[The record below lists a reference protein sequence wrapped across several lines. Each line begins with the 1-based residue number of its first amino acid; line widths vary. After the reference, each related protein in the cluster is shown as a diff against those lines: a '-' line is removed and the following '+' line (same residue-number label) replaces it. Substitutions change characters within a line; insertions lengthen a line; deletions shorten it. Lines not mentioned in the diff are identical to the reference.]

1 MAALDLESL
10 LKPIRPDAPAGDDL
24 EYDPTYAEMEQAAA
38 GKPEQQMGN
47 AVIEGEEPDW
57 KLVRNSATE
66 LLLRTKDLRVCA
78 HLCRAS
84 TGLDGLSGLA
94 DSLRLIDGIVT
105 TFWGSL
111 YPQLDPDDD
120 NDPTARVNAVMALAS
135 PSFIRS
141 VEKLPL
147 LSLPVLGSVSWNDIK
162 PKPNEASG
170 QAAGGAVLAIVNQ
183 SKPDVVAAQ
192 HQAAAAAHQAS
203 LSIERFI
210 TQQVGAASAP
220 NLEPLQELLKKIESQ
235 LGKWAES
242 RKPKEEALPADE
254 PERSDD
260 AGDKAAAGLA
270 ATGPSGATAVRR
282 RAVPSG
288 GGFSGSVGSRE
299 EVLVAIDAILDYYR
313 ECEPSSPLPLLLMR
327 ARRLAGLSFMEI
339 LQDIC
344 PEGLPRA
351 RSLVGDGAMPPSS
364 SARLS
369 SGTGS
374 SASGLISA
382 STAGA
387 IPDFEAEPPSEPA
400 PPEPQSAPAD
410 DFF

>member
-24 EYDPTYAEMEQAAA
+24 EYDPTYAEMEQAAE

-57 KLVRNSATE
+57 KVVKSSATE
-66 LLLRTKDLRVCA
+66 LLSRTKDLRVCA

-84 TGLDGLSGLA
+84 TSLDGLNGLA

-105 TFWGSL
+105 NFWGSL

-135 PSFIRS
+135 PPFIRG

-170 QAAGGAVLAIVNQ
+170 QAASGAVLAIVNQ
-183 SKPDVVAAQ
+183 SKPEVIAAQ

-203 LSIERFI
+203 ISIERFI

-220 NLEPLQELLKKIESQ
+220 NLEPLQEVLKKIEAQ
-235 LGKWAES
+235 LGKWAQS
-242 RKPKEEALPADE
+242 RQPKAEASPADE
-254 PERSDD
+254 PEGAGSVGDD
-260 AGDKAAAGLA
+260 AAAGIA
-270 ATGPSGATAVRR
+270 PAGRSAATAVRR

-288 GGFSGSVGSRE
+288 GGFSGAVGSRE

-313 ECEPSSPLPLLLMR
+313 DCEPSSPLPLLLMR

-339 LQDIC
+339 LQDIA

-364 SARLS
+364 SASPSTR
-369 SGTGS
+369 TGS
-374 SASGLISA
+374 ASAASA
-382 STAGA
+382 ED
-387 IPDFEAEPPSEPA
+387 IPDFELSTPSES
-400 PPEPQSAPAD
+400 EQSAPQAAPDD

>member
-57 KLVRNSATE
+57 KLVRSSATE
-66 LLLRTKDLRVCA
+66 LLSRTKDLRVCA

-84 TGLDGLSGLA
+84 TSLDGLTGLA

-170 QAAGGAVLAIVNQ
+170 QAASGTVLAIVNQ
-183 SKPDVVAAQ
+183 SKPEVVAAQ

-220 NLEPLQELLKKIESQ
+220 NLEPLQELLKKIEAQ

-242 RKPKEEALPADE
+242 RQPKEEAAPADVAEGPE
-254 PERSDD
+254 PAGDD
-260 AGDKAAAGLA
+260 AA
-270 ATGPSGATAVRR
+270 ATGPSAATAVRR

-313 ECEPSSPLPLLLMR
+313 HCEPSSPLPLLLMR

-351 RSLVGDGAMPPSS
+351 RSLVGDGAMPPAS
-364 SARLS
+364 SAGLS
-369 SGTGS
+369 SGAGS
-374 SASGLISA
+374 SPATSA
-382 STAGA
+382 AP
-387 IPDFEAEPPSEPA
+387 IPDFPSAPPSEPA
-400 PPEPQSAPAD
+400 PPAPQSAPAD

>member
-66 LLLRTKDLRVCA
+66 LLSRTKDLRVCA
-78 HLCRAS
+78 HLCRAVTS
-84 TGLDGLSGLA
+84 LDGLTGLA

-183 SKPDVVAAQ
+183 SKPEVVAAQ

-242 RKPKEEALPADE
+242 RKPKEESLPADE

-364 SARLS
+364 SASLS

-374 SASGLISA
+374 SASGSISA
-382 STAGA
+382 ASASE
-387 IPDFEAEPPSEPA
+387 IPDFASSPPSEPES
-400 PPEPQSAPAD
+400 PEPQSAPAD

>member
-66 LLLRTKDLRVCA
+66 LLSRTKDLRVCA
-78 HLCRAS
+78 HLCRAVTS
-84 TGLDGLSGLA
+84 LDGLTGLA

-162 PKPNEASG
+162 PKPGE
-170 QAAGGAVLAIVNQ
+170 AAGHAASGAVLAIVNQ

-220 NLEPLQELLKKIESQ
+220 NLEPLQELLKKIEAQ

-254 PERSDD
+254 PEASED
-260 AGDKAAAGLA
+260 AGDDAAAGPRA
-270 ATGPSGATAVRR
+270 ATAVRR
-282 RAVPSG
+282 RTVPSG

-351 RSLVGDGAMPPSS
+351 RSLVGDGA
-364 SARLS
+364 
-369 SGTGS
+369 
-374 SASGLISA
+374 SASGPTPAASA
-382 STAGA
+382 GGL
-387 IPDFEAEPPSEPA
+387 PDFASSPPSEPA
-400 PPEPQSAPAD
+400 PPAAQSAPAD

>member
-170 QAAGGAVLAIVNQ
+170 QANSSAVLAIVNQ
-183 SKPDVVAAQ
+183 SKPEVVAAQ

-220 NLEPLQELLKKIESQ
+220 NLEPLQELLKKIEAQ
-235 LGKWAES
+235 LGRWAES

-254 PERSDD
+254 PEASED
-260 AGDKAAAGLA
+260 AGDKAAAGPLA
-270 ATGPSGATAVRR
+270 ATAVRR

-364 SARLS
+364 SASLS

-374 SASGLISA
+374 SASGSISA
-382 STAGA
+382 ASASE
-387 IPDFEAEPPSEPA
+387 IPDFASSPPSEPES
-400 PPEPQSAPAD
+400 PEPQSAPAD

>member
-66 LLLRTKDLRVCA
+66 LLSRTKDLRVCA
-78 HLCRAS
+78 HLCRAVTS
-84 TGLDGLSGLA
+84 LDGLTGLA

-170 QAAGGAVLAIVNQ
+170 QAASGAVLAIVNQ

-220 NLEPLQELLKKIESQ
+220 NLEPLQELLKKIEAQ

-242 RKPKEEALPADE
+242 RKPKAEALPADE
-254 PERSDD
+254 PEASED
-260 AGDKAAAGLA
+260 AGDDAAAGPRA
-270 ATGPSGATAVRR
+270 ATAVRR
-282 RAVPSG
+282 RTVPSG

-369 SGTGS
+369 SGTGP
-374 SASGLISA
+374 SASGSISA
-382 STAGA
+382 SSAGA
-387 IPDFEAEPPSEPA
+387 IPDFEAEPPSEPES
-400 PPEPQSAPAD
+400 PEPQSAPAD

>member
-1 MAALDLESL
+1 
-10 LKPIRPDAPAGDDL
+10 
-24 EYDPTYAEMEQAAA
+24 
-38 GKPEQQMGN
+38 
-47 AVIEGEEPDW
+47 
-57 KLVRNSATE
+57 
-66 LLLRTKDLRVCA
+66 
-78 HLCRAS
+78 
-84 TGLDGLSGLA
+84 
-94 DSLRLIDGIVT
+94 
-105 TFWGSL
+105 
-111 YPQLDPDDD
+111 
-120 NDPTARVNAVMALAS
+120 
-135 PSFIRS
+135 
-141 VEKLPL
+141 
-147 LSLPVLGSVSWNDIK
+147 
-162 PKPNEASG
+162 
-170 QAAGGAVLAIVNQ
+170 VLAIVNQ

-242 RKPKEEALPADE
+242 RKPKEESLPADE
-254 PERSDD
+254 PEASED
-260 AGDKAAAGLA
+260 AGDDAAAGPRA
-270 ATGPSGATAVRR
+270 ATAVRR
-282 RAVPSG
+282 RTVPSG

-351 RSLVGDGAMPPSS
+351 RSLVGDGA
-364 SARLS
+364 
-369 SGTGS
+369 
-374 SASGLISA
+374 SASGPTPAASA
-382 STAGA
+382 GGL
-387 IPDFEAEPPSEPA
+387 PDFASSPPSEPA
-400 PPEPQSAPAD
+400 PPAAQSAPAD

>member
-66 LLLRTKDLRVCA
+66 LLSRTKDLRVCA
-78 HLCRAS
+78 HLCRAVTS
-84 TGLDGLSGLA
+84 LDGLTGLA

-162 PKPNEASG
+162 PKPGE
-170 QAAGGAVLAIVNQ
+170 AAGHAASGAVLAIVNQ

-220 NLEPLQELLKKIESQ
+220 NLEPLQELLKKIEAQ

-254 PERSDD
+254 PEGSDD

-270 ATGPSGATAVRR
+270 ATGPSAATAVRR
-282 RAVPSG
+282 RAVPAG

-351 RSLVGDGAMPPSS
+351 RSLVGDGA
-364 SARLS
+364 
-369 SGTGS
+369 
-374 SASGLISA
+374 SASGPTPAASA
-382 STAGA
+382 GGL
-387 IPDFEAEPPSEPA
+387 PDFASSPPSEPA
-400 PPEPQSAPAD
+400 PPAAQSAPAD

>member
-1 MAALDLESL
+1 
-10 LKPIRPDAPAGDDL
+10 
-24 EYDPTYAEMEQAAA
+24 MEQAAA

-78 HLCRAS
+78 HLCRAVTS
-84 TGLDGLSGLA
+84 LDGLTGLA

-162 PKPNEASG
+162 PKPGE
-170 QAAGGAVLAIVNQ
+170 AAGHAASGAVLAIVNQ

-220 NLEPLQELLKKIESQ
+220 NLEPLQELLKKIEAQ

-260 AGDKAAAGLA
+260 AGDKAAAGPLA
-270 ATGPSGATAVRR
+270 ATAVRR

-364 SARLS
+364 SASLS

-374 SASGLISA
+374 SASGSISA
-382 STAGA
+382 ASASE
-387 IPDFEAEPPSEPA
+387 IPDFASSPPSEPES
-400 PPEPQSAPAD
+400 PEPQSAPAD

>member
-1 MAALDLESL
+1 
-10 LKPIRPDAPAGDDL
+10 
-24 EYDPTYAEMEQAAA
+24 
-38 GKPEQQMGN
+38 
-47 AVIEGEEPDW
+47 
-57 KLVRNSATE
+57 
-66 LLLRTKDLRVCA
+66 
-78 HLCRAS
+78 
-84 TGLDGLSGLA
+84 LA

-220 NLEPLQELLKKIESQ
+220 NLEPLQELLKKIEAQ

-260 AGDKAAAGLA
+260 AGDKAAAGPLA
-270 ATGPSGATAVRR
+270 ATAVRR

>member
-66 LLLRTKDLRVCA
+66 LLSRTKDLRVCA
-78 HLCRAS
+78 HLCRAVTS
-84 TGLDGLSGLA
+84 LDGLTGLA

-183 SKPDVVAAQ
+183 SKPEVVAAQ

-220 NLEPLQELLKKIESQ
+220 NLEPLQELLKKIEAQ

-254 PERSDD
+254 PEGSDD

-270 ATGPSGATAVRR
+270 ATGPSAATAVRR
-282 RAVPSG
+282 RAVPAG

-351 RSLVGDGAMPPSS
+351 RSLVGDGA
-364 SARLS
+364 
-369 SGTGS
+369 
-374 SASGLISA
+374 SASGPTPAASA
-382 STAGA
+382 GGL
-387 IPDFEAEPPSEPA
+387 PDFASSPPSEPA
-400 PPEPQSAPAD
+400 PPAAQSAPAD

>member
-66 LLLRTKDLRVCA
+66 LLSRTKDLRVCA
-78 HLCRAS
+78 HLCRAVTS
-84 TGLDGLSGLA
+84 LDGLTGLA

-162 PKPNEASG
+162 PKPGE
-170 QAAGGAVLAIVNQ
+170 AAGHAASGAVLAIVNQ

-260 AGDKAAAGLA
+260 AGDKAAAGPLA
-270 ATGPSGATAVRR
+270 ATAVRR

-351 RSLVGDGAMPPSS
+351 RSLVGDGA
-364 SARLS
+364 
-369 SGTGS
+369 
-374 SASGLISA
+374 SASGPTPAASA
-382 STAGA
+382 GGL
-387 IPDFEAEPPSEPA
+387 PDFASSPPSEPA
-400 PPEPQSAPAD
+400 PPAAQSAPAD

>member
-170 QAAGGAVLAIVNQ
+170 QANSSAVLAIVNQ
-183 SKPDVVAAQ
+183 SKPEVVAAQ